1 MQTQTGMD
9 WSLLTMVALLVGAIA
24 VLTTAL
30 V

>member
-9 WSLLTMVALLVGAIA
+9 WSLLTMVILLVGAIA
-24 VLTTAL
+24 VLMAAL